1 MPRMRMSLRMRL
13 TLWFVLI
20 FSTIYLGVIGG
31 MWLLHRDVSDRAI
44 YHRLTGLAEGVA
56 MNMSNPDLDLSPG
69 ELHRYQPVDRRHS
82 ILAVRDE
89 AGEVIVSRWG
99 VDTDALPAISSGTSL
114 PNEPVLYSFEGETAK
129 RLLGR
134 EISSRM
140 ITYRFT
146 RPGGQL
152 LYLDLAR
159 TTDINEQEDELFLYV
174 FMVGAAG
181 ALLAAVVAAWLIAGR
196 AVAPMQQFAEAARGV
211 DPKHLETRL
220 SVESTDHEVERL
232 QTELNNAL
240 ARLEEGYR
248 SQERFISHAAH
259 DLKTPITVM
268 LTQTQVFDPDGA
280 TAEELRAYHGSVMK
294 EMRRLGNLVEGFLT
308 LARADQGEALARRT
322 RVPVNDL
329 VLEAVAHCTALAQQA
344 GVRLIPTL
352 AGTDDD
358 GGGDSAW
365 CLDADPD
372 LLRTMLENL
381 IRNAIRY
388 SPARRPVE
396 IGVKR
401 DGGWFVL
408 TVRDH
413 GPGIPED
420 FHDKVFDRYFVLKD
434 ARGAGSNG
442 LGLGLAIAKSVAQ
455 LHGGTITLCNAEGG
469 GCLCTIT
476 LPCEAGDG
484 VWGDPA

>member
-20 FSTIYLGVIGG
+20 FSTIYLSVIGC
-31 MWLLHRDVSDRAI
+31 MWLLYRDVSERAI
-44 YHRLTGLAEGVA
+44 YQRLIGLAEGVA
-56 MNMSNPDLDLSPG
+56 MNMSEPGLDLSPG
-69 ELHRYQPVDRRHS
+69 SLHRYQPMDRQHS

-89 AGEVIVSRWG
+89 AGKVIVSRWG
-99 VDTDALPAISSGTSL
+99 VDTGALPAISAVSPS
-114 PNEPVLYSFEGETAK
+114 PDEPVLYSFEGETAK

-134 EISSRM
+134 EISSLM

-146 RPGGQL
+146 RPDGTL
-152 LYLDLAR
+152 LYLDMAR
-159 TTDINEQEDELFLYV
+159 TTDMREQEQELFFNV
-174 FMVGAAG
+174 FLLGAAG
-181 ALLAAVVAAWLIAGR
+181 ALLAAVVAAWMIAGR
-196 AVAPMQQFAEAARGV
+196 AVDPMRQFAEAAREV
-211 DPKHLETRL
+211 DPEHLETRL
-220 SVESTDHEVERL
+220 SVASTDHEVERM

-259 DLKTPITVM
+259 DLKTPIAVM
-268 LTQTQVFDPDGA
+268 LTETQVFNP
-280 TAEELRAYHGSVMK
+280 AEASVEDMRTYHQSVMK
-294 EMRRLGNLVEGFLT
+294 EMRRLGSLVEGFLT

-329 VLEAVAHCTALAQQA
+329 VLESIAHCTAQAQQA
-344 GVRLIPTL
+344 GVHLVPTL
-352 AGTDDD
+352 ADPGDED
-358 GGGDSAW
+358 G

-381 IRNAIRY
+381 IRNAVRY
-388 SPARRPVE
+388 SPSGRPVE
-396 IGVKR
+396 IGVDL
-401 DGGWFVL
+401 DGGQCVL

-413 GPGIPED
+413 GPGVPED
-420 FHDKVFDRYFVLKD
+420 FHEKVFDRYFVIKD
-434 ARGAGSNG
+434 DSCQGSNG

-469 GCLCTIT
+469 GCLCVIT
-476 LPCEAGDG
+476 LPCEALSES
-484 VWGDPA
+484 V

>member
-1 MPRMRMSLRMRL
+1 MPRLRMSLRMRL

-20 FSTIYLGVIGG
+20 FSTIYLSVIGS
-31 MWLLHRDVSDRAI
+31 MWLLYRDVSERAI
-44 YHRLTGLAEGVA
+44 YQRLIGLAEGVA
-56 MNMSNPDLDLSPG
+56 MNMSEPGLDLSPG
-69 ELHRYQPVDRRHS
+69 SLHRYQPMDRQHS
-82 ILAVRDE
+82 ILAVRDA
-89 AGEVIVSRWG
+89 AGSVIVSRWG
-99 VDTDALPAISSGTSL
+99 VDTGALPSITAAMPS
-114 PNEPVLYSFEGETAK
+114 PDEPVLYSFEGETAR

-134 EISSRM
+134 EITSLM

-146 RPGGQL
+146 RPDGTL

-159 TTDINEQEDELFLYV
+159 TTDVHEQEHALFFDV
-174 FMVGAAG
+174 FLLGAVG
-181 ALLAAVVAAWLIAGR
+181 ALLAAVVAAWMIAGR
-196 AVAPMQQFAEAARGV
+196 AVDPMRQFAEAARGV
-211 DPKHLETRL
+211 DPEHLEARL
-220 SVESTDHEVERL
+220 NVQSTDHEVERM

-259 DLKTPITVM
+259 DLKTPIAVM
-268 LTQTQVFDPDGA
+268 LTETQVLNPAEASPD
-280 TAEELRAYHGSVMK
+280 ELRAYHQSVAK

-329 VLEAVAHCTALAQQA
+329 VLESVAHCTAQAKQA
-344 GVRLIPTL
+344 GVHLVPTL
-352 AGTDDD
+352 ADPGEAGDDD
-358 GGGDSAW
+358 G

-388 SPARRPVE
+388 SPAGKPVE
-396 IGVKR
+396 IGVKLQE
-401 DGGWFVL
+401 GQCVL

-413 GPGIPED
+413 GPGVPED
-420 FHDKVFDRYFVLKD
+420 FHEKVFDRYFVLKD
-434 ARGAGSNG
+434 ENGRGTNG

-455 LHGGTITLCNAEGG
+455 LHSGTITLCNAEGG

-476 LPCEAGDG
+476 LSCVVVTEPSDEPD
-484 VWGDPA
+484 